1 MTRTPPTPS
10 GWPLLGHTVGFA
22 ADPFGFVA
30 DMLAEHGVD
39 STVGL
44 DLLGI
49 GRLYILAHPD
59 HFERAFVT
67 ESDAI
72 SKGNEFDAAF
82 RDAIVAV
89 EGEEWQK
96 QRNELDP
103 FFHWDRV
110 TEYASVMRKQ
120 VERRLAAWPD
130 EGTLSAEAQ
139 MKNLTL
145 EVIFATILGREL
157 ELDGDER
164 IRTAAD
170 GLNGRF
176 APQSW
181 VLPSWVPTPSRRRF
195 NNSEQ
200 ILREE
205 VRTLVETADE
215 ESLTARLADALGTEY
230 PKTVE
235 SMENQLVGMIFAGH
249 ETTALALTFT
259 LYALASN
266 PEPYERAVEEVDR
279 VIGDGPVTTAA
290 MDELIVLERVI
301 KEALRLY
308 PPVHTL
314 PRETTRPFS
323 VGDRTIPA
331 GSDIHLS
338 IIRIHRDERWYDDSF
353 SFRPERWEKNKDRPK
368 YAYVPFGAGA
378 RSCLGRAFAL
388 TEAKIVLATV
398 LRDFD
403 IEWGKDEPLEITPE
417 MTTQPCGE
425 TPLVVRR
432 R

>member
-1 MTRTPPTPS
+1 MTRTPPTPA

-22 ADPFGFVA
+22 AEPFQFVA
-30 DMLAEHGVD
+30 DMLANHGVD

-67 ESDAI
+67 EPDAI

-82 RDAIVAV
+82 RDAIIAV
-89 EGEEWQK
+89 EGEEWRK

-110 TEYASVMRKQ
+110 TEYAPVMRDQ
-120 VERRLAAWPD
+120 VERRLDEWPD
-130 EGTLSAEAQ
+130 EGTVSAEGE

-145 EVIFATILGREL
+145 DVIFATILGREL

-164 IRTAAD
+164 MRTAAD

-195 NNSEQ
+195 DKSEQ

-205 VRTLVETADE
+205 VRKLVETADR

-249 ETTALALTFT
+249 ETTALALTFA
-259 LYALASN
+259 LYALATN
-266 PEPYERAVEEVDR
+266 PEPYERAVEEVSR
-279 VIGDGPVTTAA
+279 VVGDGPVSTEAL
-290 MDELIVLERVI
+290 ENLPVLERII
-301 KEALRLY
+301 KETLRLY

-331 GSDIHLS
+331 ETDIHLS
-338 IIRIHRDERWYDDSF
+338 IIRVQRDERWYDDPDE
-353 SFRPERWEKNKDRPK
+353 FRPERWEKERDRLR
-368 YAYVPFGAGA
+368 YAYVPFGAGP

-388 TEAKIVLATV
+388 TEAKIVLASV
-398 LRDFD
+398 LRDFHLD
-403 IEWGKDEPLEITPE
+403 WDRDEPLDITPE
-417 MTTQPCGE
+417 MTTQPVGD

>member
-1 MTRTPPTPS
+1 MRTPPTPG
-10 GWPLLGHTVGFA
+10 GWPLVGHTVGFA
-22 ADPFGFVA
+22 AEPFQFVA

-39 STVGL
+39 SAVGL

-49 GRLYILAHPD
+49 DKLYVLAHPD

-67 ESDAI
+67 ERDAI

-82 RDAIVAV
+82 GDAVIAA
-89 EGEEWQK
+89 EGDEWRT
-96 QRNELDP
+96 QRAELDP
-103 FFHWDRV
+103 FFRWERV
-110 TEYASVMRKQ
+110 TEYAPIMRDQ
-120 VERRLAAWPD
+120 VERRLAEWPD
-130 EGTLSAEAQ
+130 EGTVSAEGE

-145 EVIFATILGREL
+145 DVIFATILGREL
-157 ELDGDER
+157 RLDGDER
-164 IRTAAD
+164 MRTAAD

-195 NNSEQ
+195 DKSEQ
-200 ILREE
+200 TLREE
-205 VRTLVETADE
+205 VRKLVETADK

-249 ETTALALTFT
+249 ETTALALMFA
-259 LYALASN
+259 LYSLATN
-266 PEPYERAVEEVDR
+266 PEPYERAVEEVSR
-279 VIGDGPVTTAA
+279 VVGDGPVSTEAL
-290 MDELIVLERVI
+290 ENLPVLERII
-301 KEALRLY
+301 KETLRLY

-331 GSDIHLS
+331 ETDIHLS
-338 IIRIHRDERWYDDSF
+338 IIRVQRDDRWYDDPDE
-353 SFRPERWEKNKDRPK
+353 FRPERWEKERDRPR
-368 YAYVPFGAGA
+368 YAYVPFGAGP

-388 TEAKIVLATV
+388 TEAKIVLASV
-398 LRDFD
+398 LRDFHL
-403 IEWGKDEPLEITPE
+403 EWGRDEPLDITPE
-417 MTTQPCGE
+417 MTTQPVGD
-425 TPLVVRR
+425 TPLAVRR